1 MATTQFIQTSN
12 TVQALGLD
20 TLEQALGELAAKS
33 PGAARDAINRTA
45 TRARRLMIAE
55 ARARYA
61 LLASGER
68 HLRDLRQTKRA
79 SPTSLSAEL
88 KISKPK
94 NDLGYFEHEP
104 EDAFTGRDVFTSS
117 PEHYRGHVLRANPM
131 KELPVHGNLSKGFTM
146 NITNGE
152 GQGTHHGM
160 VRRVIGSSGGPTE
173 TRRHRPRW
181 VNSQGNV
188 EKLMTYSSASAAAM
202 HNVVF
207 QQVEPEIEQILMEQL
222 DYKVQAILNKYRG
235 RTR

>member
-1 MATTQFIQTSN
+1 MATTSYNSSTG
-12 TVQALGLD
+12 TVQALGLE
-20 TLEQALGELAAKS
+20 TLEQALGELASKS

-45 TRARRLMIAE
+45 TRARRLMIESAQ
-55 ARARYA
+55 ARYA
-61 LLASGER
+61 LTEAGAR

-94 NDLGYFEHEP
+94 NDLGYFEHDPVE
-104 EDAFTGRDVFTSS
+104 AYTGRQVFTSS
-117 PEHYRGHVLRANPM
+117 PEHYRGHVLRANPL
-131 KELPVHGNLSKGFTM
+131 KNLPVHGNLSKGFTM

-160 VRRVIGSSGGPTE
+160 VRRVIGSTGGPTE
-173 TRRHRPRW
+173 TRRGRPRW

-202 HNVVF
+202 HHVVF
-207 QQVEPEIEQILMEQL
+207 NEVEPEIEGILLEQL

-235 RTR
+235 RVI